1 MIRRATSSNHD
12 GASENGMTPHEQ
24 CYRPSR
30 AYIGVGSNL
39 GDRMSYITEAA
50 HCLLDAPGV
59 RAVRSA
65 PVYETRPV
73 GPAGP
78 DNFLNT
84 VFAIDVC
91 LSPQQLLRILHQI
104 EVLLG
109 RPRAPQGG
117 GAGSRTG
124 ARTIDLDILFFDD
137 LVFQSDELTVPHP
150 NLQSR
155 EFVLRPLNDLDPD
168 LAHPELGITVREM
181 LAALTPSEQILGV
194 VADTLLLA
202 HS

>member
-1 MIRRATSSNHD
+1 
-12 GASENGMTPHEQ
+12 MTPNEQ
-24 CYRPSR
+24 CFRPSR

-39 GDRMSYITEAA
+39 GDRMSYIVEAA
-50 HCLLDAPGV
+50 QCLLDAPGV
-59 RAVRSA
+59 KAVQSA
-65 PVYETRPV
+65 PIYETRPV

-84 VFAIDVC
+84 VFAVDVC
-91 LSPQQLLRILHQI
+91 LSPQQLLRILHHT

-109 RPRAPQGG
+109 RSPAPKSGSV
-117 GAGSRTG
+117 GSRTG

-137 LVFQSDELTVPHP
+137 LVFQNDELTVPHP
-150 NLQSR
+150 NLQAR

-168 LAHPELGITVREM
+168 LTHPELGATVREL
-181 LAALTPSEQILGV
+181 LAALPPSEQILGV
-194 VADTLLLA
+194 VADSLVLA

>member
-1 MIRRATSSNHD
+1 
-12 GASENGMTPHEQ
+12 MTPNEQ

-39 GDRMSYITEAA
+39 GNRMSYITEAA
-50 HCLLDAPGV
+50 HCLVDAPGV
-59 RAVRSA
+59 KSVYSA
-65 PVYETRPV
+65 PIYETRPV

-78 DNFLNT
+78 GNFLNT
-84 VFAIDVC
+84 VFAVDVC
-91 LSPQQLLRILHQI
+91 LSPQQLLRILHHI

-109 RPRAPQGG
+109 RPRASQGSG
-117 GAGSRTG
+117 VGSRTG

-137 LVFQSDELTVPHP
+137 LVFQNDELTVPHP
-150 NLQSR
+150 NLQAR
-155 EFVLRPLNDLDPD
+155 EFVLRPLNDLNPD

-181 LAALTPSEQILGV
+181 LAALSSSEQILGV
-194 VADTLLLA
+194 VADSLVLA